1 MCMYDVLSP
10 DRSSSPRDGRNHWLT
25 IPTCYGISFFL
36 FGIEEI
42 GIQIEEPFSILPI
55 EAFCNGAIYATMEEM
70 VSGMDAGDFEYA
82 KEHVK
87 AGTAKDTSTFEALT
101 AAAPVFS
108 LPKPAPRPRPARA
121 ASAPSS
127 MDSQDWWKSFA
138 NEAPGE

>member
-1 MCMYDVLSP
+1 M
-10 DRSSSPRDGRNHWLT
+10 T